1 MSSFVKNREWDRF
14 KMRAYVTQNKL
25 FEVTKTMS
33 TLKIY
38 TNRQIYRVCVY
49 FCTVPMKI
57 MWRDERA
64 GGRLMKNVTM
74 SKTWFRGY
82 FWVLDSNS
90 RHDFKQKKPEHDK
103 YLREKAHKHMSV
115 IKMSRPFTSND
126 KICVFCVAYMF
137 VSCGLYSW
145 YG

>member
-1 MSSFVKNREWDRF
+1 
-14 KMRAYVTQNKL
+14 MRAYVTQNKL

-64 GGRLMKNVTM
+64 GGRFDEECNDVKDLVQRLFLGTGLKFSTRLQTKNQSMTNIFA
-74 SKTWFRGY
+74 K
-82 FWVLDSNS
+82 
-90 RHDFKQKKPEHDK
+90 RHTNTHV
-103 YLREKAHKHMSV
+103 R
-115 IKMSRPFTSND
+115 N
-126 KICVFCVAYMF
+126 
-137 VSCGLYSW
+137 
-145 YG
+145 